1 MCAWILEIQ
10 LQQSL
15 GICTFE
21 EVSDV
26 SELEQSR
33 VRLEEQQFNVLFT
46 TVAIFSFEGPFVT
59 FKSEMIVIIFLQM

>member
-10 LQQSL
+10 LQESL

-33 VRLEEQQFNVLFT
+33 VRLEEQFNVLFT